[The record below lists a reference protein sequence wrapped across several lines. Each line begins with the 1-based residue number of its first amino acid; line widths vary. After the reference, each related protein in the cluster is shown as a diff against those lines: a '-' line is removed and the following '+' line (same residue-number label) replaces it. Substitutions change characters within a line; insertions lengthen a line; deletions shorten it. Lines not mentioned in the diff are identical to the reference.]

1 MESQEEVEESLSP
14 FNFDL
19 VEQAPIE
26 AVREEEEVI
35 PKLSPVSVP
44 TESETIESEAQE
56 QYNENDVTVPDMKS
70 SI

>member
-19 VEQAPIE
+19 VEQPSIE

-56 QYNENDVTVPDMKS
+56 QYIENDVTVPDMKS

>member
-26 AVREEEEVI
+26 GVREEEVI

-56 QYNENDVTVPDMKS
+56 QYIENDVTVPDMKS

>member
-56 QYNENDVTVPDMKS
+56 LYIENDVTVPDMKS

>member
-56 QYNENDVTVPDMKS
+56 QYIENDVTVPDMKS

>member
-56 QYNENDVTVPDMKS
+56 LYIENDVTVPDMKN